1 MPSPFRLEEFD
12 GPGRITGLP
21 DLESLT
27 TPPEQDALA
36 AFDKGYAAGWED
48 AAKATRQ
55 EQEQTETAVA
65 QSLQDLG
72 FTYQEARAHV
82 MRSLTPLVSG
92 MLTRLLPRLIR
103 DTLGARI
110 IEEIDGIADKS
121 ADSPIDLL
129 IAPAGA
135 DDLRTI
141 VGRITELPLRVVE
154 EATVPEGQI
163 FLRLGQTEREI
174 DLSGALDSISA
185 ALNGL
190 DSLNRKESVHG

>member
-55 EQEQTETAVA
+55 EQEQSETAVA

-135 DDLRTI
+135 DDLRAI

-190 DSLNRKESVHG
+190 DSLNCKESVHG

>member
-12 GPGRITGLP
+12 GPGRTTGLP

-55 EQEQTETAVA
+55 EQEQSKTAVA

-141 VGRITELPLRVVE
+141 IGRITELPLRVVE

-163 FLRLGQTEREI
+163 FLRLGLTEREI